1 MSFTPLFDKR
11 PVENLIGLVNQ
22 QNNKGYVE
30 ADLAIKAPVVVE
42 ATEQGNTTSVDIDLL
57 NAPSEVD
64 GDWVT
69 FFYTRMGLADVFNL
83 VAAASKNVFREVDIA
98 LGEDGMP
105 VDLDAFRAEILRK
118 FGFLVTAE
126 DYDISLKQAGV
137 ILVTAKATNL
147 AYSGAFELNVIDS
160 LATRVANTTLAGFT
174 QANSEHYVPA

>member
-11 PVENLIGLVNQ
+11 PVENLIGLINQ

-42 ATEQGNTTSVDIDLL
+42 ATPAGNTTAIDIDLL

-69 FFYTRMGLADVFNL
+69 FNYTRMPLADVFSL
-83 VAAASKNVFREVDIA
+83 VAGASKNVFREVDIA
-98 LGEDGMP
+98 LGEDGLPLDM
-105 VDLDAFRAEILRK
+105 DAFRAEILRK

-137 ILVTAKATNL
+137 VLITAKATNV
-147 AYSGAFELNVIDS
+147 AYEGAFELNVIDS
-160 LATRVANTTLAGFT
+160 LATRIATTTLTGFTNANTEA
-174 QANSEHYVPA
+174 YVPA